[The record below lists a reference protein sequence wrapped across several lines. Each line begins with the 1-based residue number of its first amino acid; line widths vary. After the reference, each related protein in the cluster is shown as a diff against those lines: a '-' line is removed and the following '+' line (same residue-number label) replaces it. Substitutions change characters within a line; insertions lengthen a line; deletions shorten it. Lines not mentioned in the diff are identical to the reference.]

1 MSLDALRS
9 LQEQASPGPWRW
21 QVGDGVPFRDGLL
34 FSADGGSAIAGLPNN
49 KGRVQTDANAALMAL
64 ATHLLPI
71 ASALE
76 AYRTEL
82 AGRNIN
88 IKPLREADTDARK
101 ALKALQEALDA

>member
-1 MSLDALRS
+1 MPNLDALRS
-9 LQEQASPGPWRW
+9 LQKQASPGPWRW

-49 KGRVQTDANAALMAL
+49 KGRVQTDANAALMSL

-71 ASALE
+71 AEALE
-76 AYRTEL
+76 DSR
-82 AGRNIN
+82 AGRGDFWG
-88 IKPLREADTDARK
+88 KGEA